1 MEATVTPYQA
11 QEAVRALLKEMH
23 KRHVPDEVRDRGSK
37 GALGFDYG
45 YQQALFE
52 VEAKLYLVFPLV
64 LETK

>member
-1 MEATVTPYQA
+1 MTPYQA
-11 QEAVRALLKEMH
+11 QEAMRALLKEMH
-23 KRHVPDEVRDRGSK
+23 KRHRGSK

-64 LETK
+64 LETR

>member
-1 MEATVTPYQA
+1 
-11 QEAVRALLKEMH
+11 MH